1 MGGCGAL
8 DEDFGGGGEFGVVV
22 IGVVNVAAVGLGEGC
37 GVVVGVGEGRLSR
50 GRIRSDGLPG
60 WSWRGGSG
68 GSASWWWAL
77 GSFPGAEGEASHEA
91 RSVV

>member
-37 GVVVGVGEGRLSR
+37 GVVVGVGEGRLS
-50 GRIRSDGLPG
+50 
-60 WSWRGGSG
+60 
-68 GSASWWWAL
+68 
-77 GSFPGAEGEASHEA
+77 
-91 RSVV
+91 